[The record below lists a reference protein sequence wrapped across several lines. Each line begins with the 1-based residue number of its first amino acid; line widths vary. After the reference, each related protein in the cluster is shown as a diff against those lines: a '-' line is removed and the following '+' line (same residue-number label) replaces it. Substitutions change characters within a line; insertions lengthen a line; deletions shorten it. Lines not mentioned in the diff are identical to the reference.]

1 MQEIKIL
8 AQAMNVMVA
17 EMGQRRAKGA
27 GNTVGLPDMMAI
39 AGGRI
44 VLLELKRTKAPGQR
58 GGVLSLGQE
67 AFIARAAEHG
77 VHVFVI
83 DCLEDA
89 VPIFNAMRRPR
100 RADAPPGTDRGRAPG

>member
-58 GGVLSLGQE
+58 GGVLNMGQVE
-67 AFIARAAEHG
+67 FIRRAAEHG

-83 DCLEDA
+83 DRVEDA
-89 VPIFNAMRRPR
+89 VPIFNAMRRSR
-100 RADAPPGTDRGRAPG
+100 LSDAPPCTDRGRALG